1 MKQPLRLG
9 RFQSRDLDAHSA
21 QVTLRCITYIFL
33 AYLRRVDAYES
44 LGLLFEG
51 IVAELREKN
60 VVERWWALF
69 EDRLQAVL
77 SSVAE
82 SGPMDLQQFQ
92 QSPQYAAL
100 QERFEK
106 SLLGNPLR
114 SLDMAGQTANVE
126 GC

>member
-9 RFQSRDLDAHSA
+9 RSQSRDLDAQSA
-21 QVTLRCITYIFL
+21 HVTLRGITYLFL

-69 EDRLQAVL
+69 EDLLHAVL
-77 SSVAE
+77 RSVAE

-92 QSPQYAAL
+92 QSP
-100 QERFEK
+100 
-106 SLLGNPLR
+106 P
-114 SLDMAGQTANVE
+114 
-126 GC
+126 

>member
-9 RFQSRDLDAHSA
+9 RFQSRDLDAQSA

-77 SSVAE
+77 RSVAE

-100 QERFEK
+100 KERFEK
-106 SLLGNPLR
+106 FFLGNPRR
-114 SLDMAGQTANVE
+114 SLDMVG
-126 GC
+126 